1 METGERDGWVLM
13 LIVRTVWYDWGRW
26 RQVEIGGNLRGGH
39 TRAERAAVE
48 RSRERGRSGTR
59 IRIRAHSGWEWGRVE
74 GDSMSSAGSKDNIN
88 ITTYNPAS
96 NSLLVYRLV
105 HAPVIF
111 NGRAK
116 AGFDSPTER

>member
-1 METGERDGWVLM
+1 M
-13 LIVRTVWYDWGRW
+13 LIVRTVWYDGSRW

-39 TRAERAAVE
+39 TTAERAAVE
-48 RSRERGRSGTR
+48 RSRERGRSGIR

-74 GDSMSSAGSKDNIN
+74 GDSMSSAGGSTDNIN
-88 ITTYNPAS
+88 ITTYDLAS